1 MSLDRRTRPAGSTL
15 RLVRLDRVA
24 HGIALMTCVTGG
36 ILLESVVLMAVAVH
50 HVASIGFSRMIEEG
64 PDKQH
69 RSRSS
74 DAMSSVRQ
82 LVLWTCCLMMAIYV
96 TATGAHGVFHP
107 ELLNAAAIAG
117 FVAPGAVAA
126 ATTGVLACWSAHA
139 SRGVGRADALLSA
152 MPTVAALCIA
162 SAEPGIGTANLDALA
177 GLALVLLLCV
187 RTVLC
192 LRRALD

>member
-1 MSLDRRTRPAGSTL
+1 MRLDRRMRLAGSTL
-15 RLVRLDRVA
+15 RLVKLDLVA
-24 HGIALMTCVTGG
+24 HGIALVTCVTGG
-36 ILLESVVLMAVAVH
+36 ILLESVVLMAAAVH

-69 RSRSS
+69 RSRSN
-74 DAMSSVRQ
+74 DAMFSVRQ
-82 LVLWTCCLMMAIYV
+82 LVLWTCCVMMAIYV

-117 FVAPGAVAA
+117 FAAPGAVAA
-126 ATTGVLACWSAHA
+126 ATTGVLACWSAHPG
-139 SRGVGRADALLSA
+139 RVGRADALLSA
-152 MPTVAALCIA
+152 MPTAAAFCIA
-162 SAEPGIGTANLDALA
+162 SGTANLDALA

-192 LRRALD
+192 LRRTLD